1 MKIVHMVYSLEMGG
15 AEVLVKQLCA
25 SQRSEGHEVSVV
37 AYSKLGVVGEGMVAD
52 GFTIQVL
59 GEAHPLITMRRCFK
73 LFRKMKPD
81 VVHCHNVAPTT
92 QAAIPA
98 RLAGVPCVISTRHRL
113 ELFPYDW
120 KGEAQF
126 NFMGWFCDWVVGI
139 CEVTCV
145 NVRKGPLARKR
156 KIVLV
161 YNGSAPVK
169 RPVERVSAEAVSTQR
184 TAKRGFTIVFVGRLV
199 REKALDTLIRAVA
212 LAKDRVPG
220 LEFWMV
226 GDGKAR
232 VELEALVAELGV
244 GAQVRFCGQQ
254 TDTAPFFSAADAFV
268 MSSISEGLPMSLLQ
282 SMSLGTPAILTD
294 VDGMG
299 EILRLTGGGLLV
311 PVGDPAA
318 FADAIVRLAT
328 DDALRAELSRKA
340 LEAYETRFTVE
351 RMAAGYMELY
361 RGKLG

>member
-1 MKIVHMVYSLEMGG
+1 M
-15 AEVLVKQLCA
+15 
-25 SQRSEGHEVSVV
+25 
-37 AYSKLGVVGEGMVAD
+37 
-52 GFTIQVL
+52 
-59 GEAHPLITMRRCFK
+59 
-73 LFRKMKPD
+73 
-81 VVHCHNVAPTT
+81 
-92 QAAIPA
+92 
-98 RLAGVPCVISTRHRL
+98 ISTRHRL
-113 ELFPYDW
+113 ELFPYDY

-145 NVRKGPLARKR
+145 NVRKGPLARKK

-161 YNGSAPVK
+161 YNGSV
-169 RPVERVSAEAVSTQR
+169 PVERVSTDAVG
-184 TAKRGFTIVFVGRLV
+184 KRGFTIVFVGRLV

-226 GDGKAR
+226 GDGKVR
-232 VELEALVAELGV
+232 GELEALVAELGV
-244 GAQVRFCGQQ
+244 GDAVKFRGQQ

-311 PVGDPAA
+311 PVGDSAA
-318 FADAIVRLAT
+318 FADAIVRLAS
-328 DDALRAELSRKA
+328 DDALRDELSRKA

-351 RMAAGYMELY
+351 TMAAGYMELY
-361 RGKLG
+361 RRRG